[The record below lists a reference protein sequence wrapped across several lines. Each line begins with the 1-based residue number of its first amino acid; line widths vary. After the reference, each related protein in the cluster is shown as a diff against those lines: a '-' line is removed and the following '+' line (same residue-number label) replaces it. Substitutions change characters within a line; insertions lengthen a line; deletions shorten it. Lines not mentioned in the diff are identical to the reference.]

1 MINTNNNGGA
11 LIITTSANRRWDT
24 IRNGPRSLS
33 FKDWRKYKDTYD
45 FKLNDKTDILERINT
60 FLTTISVLKD
70 IKNTATMYK
79 HRGIIVKDM
88 NKNILDEYWSNDRWK
103 LYDSSFFENNIDELI
118 EMSPWLSVNNRT
130 LLFIPWNIHFILVR
144 DFNYNIN
151 KGHVTFEPDNN
162 SMTNSKSC
170 ILVDKV
176 HYGTEPRSGFF
187 GFWANNIDDLHNF
200 LNCKWAVRN
209 LIRAYIY
216 FITEIKSIPRD
227 KLYYDLYLESNKDNI
242 IINKN
247 EDDENYEY
255 YENKMKLKTE
265 EKDKLKYKSKLI
277 EESLTNI
284 EPEPQL
290 DHEREYEILTRKRY
304 NKLQLSR

>member
-103 LYDSSFFENNIDELI
+103 LYDSSFFENKD
-118 EMSPWLSVNNRT
+118 
-130 LLFIPWNIHFILVR
+130 
-144 DFNYNIN
+144 
-151 KGHVTFEPDNN
+151 
-162 SMTNSKSC
+162 C
-170 ILVDKV
+170 
-176 HYGTEPRSGFF
+176 
-187 GFWANNIDDLHNF
+187 
-200 LNCKWAVRN
+200 
-209 LIRAYIY
+209 
-216 FITEIKSIPRD
+216 SIF
-227 KLYYDLYLESNKDNI
+227 
-242 IINKN
+242 
-247 EDDENYEY
+247 
-255 YENKMKLKTE
+255 
-265 EKDKLKYKSKLI
+265 
-277 EESLTNI
+277 
-284 EPEPQL
+284 
-290 DHEREYEILTRKRY
+290 
-304 NKLQLSR
+304 